1 MRVFQDKVGFI
12 PGPSFRPPFV
22 PGPPAHP
29 SIPCSSSDGG
39 MLVGAWKP
47 VRKKKGVALLPLN
60 DVGRFFLKMNVY
72 EI

>member
-12 PGPSFRPPFV
+12 PGPPFGPSFV
-22 PGPPAHP
+22 PGPPDHP

-39 MLVGAWKP
+39 ILVGAWKS
-47 VRKKKGVALLPLN
+47 VRKKKGMVLLSLN
-60 DVGRFFLKMNVY
+60 DVSRFFLKIHVY